1 MQEIKD
7 RIAEA
12 LKLKGKT
19 PKQLSDLRAESKR
32 SPTSISRSS
41 SPKIKEPIQGS

>member
-19 PKQLSDLRAESKR
+19 PKQLSDLNK
-32 SPTSISRSS
+32 
-41 SPKIKEPIQGS
+41 KIKKI